1 PLLLKERHVARDA
14 AAPRRARGMV
24 RVRRGIGALARV
36 TAGAL
41 AVVEASL
48 EGPAED
54 VAIGLRVRVV
64 AVRADHRPVHRA
76 VAQELVVLIAEARDP
91 AVRREAPVPKRA
103 ELEGIAVLERLR
115 RPRPLRQ
122 EDLVRVARE
131 ADFERLLLPE
141 QLERSHP
148 DVGPRR
154 RVRRLDD
161 LD

>member
-1 PLLLKERHVARDA
+1 
-14 AAPRRARGMV
+14 
-24 RVRRGIGALARV
+24 
-36 TAGAL
+36 
-41 AVVEASL
+41 
-48 EGPAED
+48 
-54 VAIGLRVRVV
+54 
-64 AVRADHRPVHRA
+64 
-76 VAQELVVLIAEARDP
+76 
-91 AVRREAPVPKRA
+91 APVPKRA

-161 LD
+161 LDVPAARAVAGLAVDREGPPARRHTSGLRVADALDPAAVAVEAAVRERIVSERAVRRPIVRRGE